1 MNKGEQKG
9 DELVQIKRRTE
20 KVLTKKCWHTW
31 VKGDGA
37 DSNVDIPK
45 GSADGAAV
53 VDADPKEVEKGLVG
67 EAAATLLSWK

>member
-1 MNKGEQKG
+1 M
-9 DELVQIKRRTE
+9 
-20 KVLTKKCWHTW
+20 
-31 VKGDGA
+31 KGDGA

-45 GSADGAAV
+45 GSADGATV